1 MRVTKEEFIKRSN
14 ERHNYI
20 YDYSECNFTKTNNK
34 VTIICKEHG
43 RFTQRANAHYIGQ
56 GCPKCNITTSLP
68 DRFDNFIKKSKK
80 IHKDKYDYSLVEY
93 TQVNNLVKI
102 ICPTHGVFEQK
113 PRSHITGHGCKKCSC
128 SDRMIHSWRNGRR
141 ASKRISLEKWIEKCN
156 KKHNFNY
163 DYSLIKKIES
173 DRKIKYP
180 IICKNKHRFYMTIKD
195 HLGGNGCRF
204 CSMPCY
210 NTESFIKLSN
220 EKHGNK
226 YDYSK
231 VVYKTQKDKVIITCH
246 RHGDFLQK
254 PSNHYHLGRGC
265 RRCGESKGEMEI
277 RKWLEL
283 NNINFEKEKTF
294 EDCVNLGR
302 LRFDFYLPDFNICIE
317 FDGLQHFKVI
327 EQFGGIEEFE
337 RVKERDRV
345 KNEYCENVGIKLIR
359 INYKNLKRGD
369 IFDVLDK
376 NF

>member
-1 MRVTKEEFIKRSN
+1 M
-14 ERHNYI
+14 
-20 YDYSECNFTKTNNK
+20 
-34 VTIICKEHG
+34 
-43 RFTQRANAHYIGQ
+43 
-56 GCPKCNITTSLP
+56 L
-68 DRFDNFIKKSKK
+68 KSWK
-80 IHKDKYDYSLVEY
+80 
-93 TQVNNLVKI
+93 
-102 ICPTHGVFEQK
+102 
-113 PRSHITGHGCKKCSC
+113 
-128 SDRMIHSWRNGRR
+128 NGRR
-141 ASKRISLEKWIEKCN
+141 GSKRISLDKWIEKCN
-156 KKHNFNY
+156 KKHNFKY
-163 DYSLIKKIES
+163 DYSLIESVES

-180 IICKNKHRFYMTIKD
+180 IKCKNGHIFYMTIHD
-195 HLGGNGCRF
+195 HLSGNGCKF

-210 NTESFIKLSN
+210 DTESFIRLSN

-231 VVYKTQKDKVIITCH
+231 VEYKTQKDKVIITCR

-337 RVKERDRV
+337 RVKERDRA
-345 KNEYCENVGIKLIR
+345 KNEYCELSGKKLIR
-359 INYKNLKRGD
+359 LNYKNLKKSN
-369 IFDVLDK
+369 IFEILNK
-376 NF
+376 MILEIS